1 MATNYFVYCSNFT
14 PEKTPPFTKLKKPLD
29 RLAVMCYIVIT
40 MNEEETFQYG
50 PFTVTVHPATNEE
63 DEWYEVEES

>member
-1 MATNYFVYCSNFT
+1 
-14 PEKTPPFTKLKKPLD
+14 
-29 RLAVMCYIVIT
+29 

-63 DEWYEVEES
+63 DEWVEVEES

>member
-1 MATNYFVYCSNFT
+1 MSYPA
-14 PEKTPPFTKLKKPLD
+14 
-29 RLAVMCYIVIT
+29 CYSIIK

-63 DEWYEVEES
+63 DEWYEVEESDWHDRKTLINLKNIRD